1 MWQGSLLSGQNRRL
15 RGVYWSAGRRV
26 GKGCAGFR
34 VDELRCR
41 GIQTA
46 YGMGI
51 LGGKGLGVVCV
62 VSWLVDWKD
71 AG

>member
-1 MWQGSLLSGQNRRL
+1 M
-15 RGVYWSAGRRV
+15 YWSAGRRV

-46 YGMGI
+46 YRMGI